1 MVKSQLAKSAAE
13 SAGATAAATLPPVPA
28 DALIIVPVRGM
39 VLFPGVVLPIAISRP
54 RSVMAAQQAI
64 RDQRPVGIVM
74 QREAEAVDPLPI
86 DLHRTGT
93 VANIAR
99 YITAPDG
106 GHHLVCQGT
115 ERFQIVEFLTGWPFF
130 VARILR
136 IPVTEPE
143 PTSTDIEARFVLLK
157 GQAMEVLQLLPQA
170 PQELLAAIQSIQSP
184 SMLADMVA
192 TYMDATPNEKQ
203 EILETIDVAAR
214 MDRVSRILA
223 HRLEVLRLSQEI
235 GRETQASIESRN
247 REVLLR
253 EQMAAIQRQLGEGD
267 EGKSAEIAELGEAI
281 TKAQMPKEVEDQAR
295 KELRRLQRMPEAAGE
310 YGMVRTYLD
319 WLIELPWNVPQESDI
334 DIAAARRILDEDH
347 FGLEKIKRRIV
358 EYLAVRKLAPNG
370 KAPILCFVG
379 PPGVGKTSLGQSI
392 ARAMNRKFVRVSL
405 GGVHDEAEI
414 RGHRRTYIGALP
426 GNIIQAIRKAGARD
440 CVMMLD
446 EIDKL
451 GSGIQGDPGSAL
463 LEVLDPEQNNTFRD
477 NYLAVPF
484 DLSRVAFIATANML
498 DTIPG
503 PLRDRMEIIS
513 LAGYTANEKLEIARR
528 YLVARQLT
536 ANGLQ
541 PGQVVLS
548 DDTLRAII
556 HSYTRE
562 AGVRSLEREIG
573 QVLRHVAV
581 RIAEGQ
587 SGPVTIAAGD
597 LAPILGP
604 PMFENE
610 IAMRTSLPGV
620 ATGLAWTPVGG
631 DILFIEAAANPGGGR
646 LILHRATR
654 RCDEGERSS
663 GPQHRQ
669 EPSRCSGD
677 RRGALRKD
685 RYPYPCAGGRDAEGW
700 AQRRRCDVRRPGLAD
715 DGSDGTQRYGHDRRD
730 QPAWARA
737 SGRRHQGEG
746 HRRAAGRDQASHAP
760 GAQQEGPRGHSRR
773 SSSEIGI
780 HLARAGR
787 GSDFGGGRGKAGPSA
802 GLTPNSLRRAST
814 AIP

>member
-1 MVKSQLAKSAAE
+1 VVESQLAKSAAE
-13 SAGATAAATLPPVPA
+13 RAGATAAATLPPVPA

-64 RDQRPVGIVM
+64 RDQRPVGILM

-157 GQAMEVLQLLPQA
+157 GQAVEVLQLLPQA

-184 SMLADMVA
+184 SMLADMIA

-281 TKAQMPKEVEDQAR
+281 TKAKMPKEVDDQAR

-646 LILHRATR
+646 LILTGQLGDVMKESAQAALSIVKSRA
-654 RCDEGERSS
+654 
-663 GPQHRQ
+663 
-669 EPSRCSGD
+669 
-677 RRGALRKD
+677 GALGIDVGRFEKTDIHIHVPAGATPKD
-685 RYPYPCAGGRDAEGW
+685 
-700 AQRRRCDVRRPGLAD
+700 
-715 DGSDGTQRYGHDRRD
+715 
-730 QPAWARA
+730 
-737 SGRRHQGEG
+737 
-746 HRRAAGRDQASHAP
+746 
-760 GAQQEGPRGHSRR
+760 
-773 SSSEIGI
+773 
-780 HLARAGR
+780 
-787 GSDFGGGRGKAGPSA
+787 GPSA
-802 GLTPNSLRRAST
+802 GVAMFVALVSLMTDRTVRNDTAMTGEISLRGLVLPVGGIKEKVIAAQRAGIKRVMLPARNKKDLEDIPDEVRQKLEFIWLERVEEAISSGVEEKRVT
-814 AIP
+814 APG